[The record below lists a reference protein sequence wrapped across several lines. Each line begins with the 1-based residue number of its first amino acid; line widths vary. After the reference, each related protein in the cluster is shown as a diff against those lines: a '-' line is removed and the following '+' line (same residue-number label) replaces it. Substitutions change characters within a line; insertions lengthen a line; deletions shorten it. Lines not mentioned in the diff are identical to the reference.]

1 MAKTGDPC
9 FLCEQTGKKLKKFT
23 FYSGIKKG
31 GTTHRTIHYKVTF
44 LERWS
49 ELTMHE
55 IHVCR
60 DCTQELWQEQRK
72 KQFLPMVLLAS
83 GAAISL
89 LIALICG
96 ILLPGLA
103 RYMVA
108 FVFLAAALGL
118 GGLAIVFLQRYRMEK
133 PPAGRVDLLVLE
145 EALDKLPYEE
155 HTYLTSDQYAERYDM
170 GVLG

>member
-23 FYSGIKKG
+23 SYSGIKKG
-31 GTTHRTIHYKVTF
+31 GTTHRTIHHKVTF
-44 LERWS
+44 LERWNA
-49 ELTMHE
+49 LTMHE
-55 IHVCR
+55 SHVCR

-72 KQFLPMVLLAS
+72 KQFLPIVLLAS
-83 GAAISL
+83 GAAMSL

-96 ILLPGLA
+96 FLLPGLA
-103 RYMVA
+103 HYMVA
-108 FVFLAAALGL
+108 FVFLATLDL
-118 GGLAIVFLQRYRMEK
+118 VGLAIVLLQRYGVEK

-170 GVLG
+170 GILG